1 MKLLDWIK
9 FIAGSLITGLVT
21 VVVFFVS
28 FEFYLAFGPFIV
40 LFGMIRDLFSRGRR
54 TDEDAEDEE

>member
-40 LFGMIRDLFSRGRR
+40 LFGMIRDLFHKRRR
-54 TDEDAEDEE
+54 TDDEPMED

>member
-40 LFGMIRDLFSRGRR
+40 LFGMIRDLFDKRRR
-54 TDEDAEDEE
+54 TDDEPTDD

>member
-40 LFGMIRDLFSRGRR
+40 LFGMIRDLFDKRRR
-54 TDEDAEDEE
+54 TGDEPTDD

>member
-40 LFGMIRDLFSRGRR
+40 LFGMIRDLFDKRRR
-54 TDEDAEDEE
+54 TDDEPADD